1 MLDIDQVKFSFLQWL
16 VNEDQ
21 ARQDRYAMY
30 REYYDGD
37 HDTQLTERQRRYLQ
51 IKSGQ
56 EFNVNYCP
64 IVVDALAERLEVT
77 GFDAGGQGEDLW
89 QWWQDNRMDGA
100 QNVVHTS
107 AVRDGDTYLIVEWD
121 NEKSQPVF
129 THELAYDGAEGVKVH
144 YSKEK
149 RNRIMFA
156 SKRWRTEGENGADAG
171 YVRRMNLYYPD
182 RIEKY
187 ASDQRV
193 FEGAWQPY
201 QDEGETEWPIPWV
214 DSAGQPLGVPV
225 MHFKNLEQGY
235 NYGVSELK
243 NVIPIQNALNKSV
256 IDLLAAADTTSFRIY
271 YMIGDDPSGISIVPG
286 SWVYTLR
293 PPGGENGATIGAID
307 GEDIKPLINLK
318 DSFTIEIAQVSRTP
332 VSYFQVSGHR
342 PAEGTMKQEEAG
354 LVSKAKNRHVSFGN
368 AWENAMI
375 LARRLR
381 NTFGV
386 QAMGQTLDEAQRIET
401 IWRDPQTRNEK
412 EHIETISTKIEKLR
426 IPLERAWR
434 EAGYDEQ
441 TIAEM
446 MDSPEIQAR
455 LNMLSIGLSGGDG

>member
-1 MLDIDQVKFSFLQWL
+1 MLNQTEDKVKMSFLHHL
-16 VNEDQ
+16 VIEDQ
-21 ARQDRYAMY
+21 GRQDRYAMY

-64 IVVDALAERLEVT
+64 IVVDSLAERLEVT
-77 GFDAGGQGEDLW
+77 GFDAGNQGEDLW
-89 QWWQDNRMDGA
+89 QWWLDNRMDGT

-107 AVRDGDTYLIVEWD
+107 VVRDGDTYLIVEWD
-121 NEKSQPVF
+121 NETGAPIF
-129 THELAYDGAEGVKVH
+129 THELAYDGSEGVKVH

-149 RNRIMFA
+149 RNRIEFA
-156 SKRWRTEGENGADAG
+156 SKRWRIESGHEAG
-171 YVRRMNLYYPD
+171 WVRRMNLYYPD
-182 RIEKY
+182 RIEKF

-193 FEGAWQPY
+193 FEGAWQPF
-201 QDEGETEWPIPWV
+201 QDDGEMEWPIPWL
-214 DSAGQPLGVPV
+214 DGDGQPMGVPV
-225 MHFKNLEQGY
+225 AHFKNLEQGY

-243 NVIPIQNALNKSV
+243 NTIPVQNALNKSV

-286 SWVYTLR
+286 SWIYSQR
-293 PPGGENGATIGAID
+293 PPGGENGAAIGYIP
-307 GEDIKPLINLK
+307 GEDLTPLIKLK

-342 PAEGTMKQEEAG
+342 PAEGTLKQEEAG
-354 LVSKAKNRHVSFGN
+354 LVSKAEARHVPFGN

-375 LARRLR
+375 MARRLH
-381 NTFGV
+381 NTFGSDNP
-386 QAMGQTLDEAQRIET
+386 LDENQRIET

-412 EHIETISTKIEKLR
+412 EHIETLALKIDKLR
-426 IPLERAWR
+426 LPIERAWR
-434 EAGYDEQ
+434 EAGYDEK

-455 LNMLSIGLSGGDG
+455 LNMLSIGMAGNDG